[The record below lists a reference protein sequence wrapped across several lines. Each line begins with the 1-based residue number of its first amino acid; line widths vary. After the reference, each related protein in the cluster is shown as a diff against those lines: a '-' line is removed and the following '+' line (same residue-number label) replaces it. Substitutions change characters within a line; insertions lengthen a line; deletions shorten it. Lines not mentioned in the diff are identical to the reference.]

1 MERILVSA
9 CLLGRPV
16 RYDGR
21 AKDPGTE
28 LVTRWQDEGRLVP
41 LCPEMAGGLPVP
53 RPAAEI
59 EPGATA
65 AGILAGRGAI
75 RTASGEDATAAFRE
89 GAAAALRLAR
99 ETGCRFALL
108 TEGSPS
114 CGVRRV
120 HAGRFD
126 GTMIPGAGVVAAALR
141 AADIAVYSHEEAA
154 DLASALAEAEK
165 HAP

>member
-21 AKDPGTE
+21 SKEPGTD
-28 LVTRWQDEGRLVP
+28 LIARWQAEGRLVP

-53 RPAAEI
+53 RPPAEI
-59 EPGATA
+59 APGAVA
-65 AGILAGRGAI
+65 RDLLAGKGAI
-75 RTASGEDATAAFRE
+75 RTVAGENVTAAFLA
-89 GAAAALRLAR
+89 GAAAALQLAR
-99 ETGCRFALL
+99 ETGCRHALL

-126 GTMIPGAGVVAAALR
+126 GTMRPGEGVVAAALWTEG
-141 AADIAVYSHEEAA
+141 IAVYSHEEAE
-154 DLASALAEAEK
+154 DLALALAAVEK
-165 HAP
+165 PAR